1 MYFLIYGIITIVSF
15 CLYYHSLN
23 YGYSNNDDDIIIKN
37 NIAFLKDASNLPKV
51 LFLDAWFGLKE
62 IQLYRPLQ
70 GISFILDAQWGNNIL
85 YQIHLTSLFLHILCC
100 ICVFHLLLLLRFRI
114 KIATLGAF
122 VYAVHYLFLHTVI
135 WVPARG
141 DLLLAI
147 FSFLSFITF
156 IKLSETGEKKY
167 FIHIVFFGLA
177 LLSKETA
184 VLLPIIFVAYLYLF
198 APKKIFTATNSLLFI
213 CYVIIYLI
221 FSSLRRLSTLEEANA
236 LGLESFI
243 KNLPTLPE
251 TIAKIF
257 IPINFSTMPSFHFSA
272 TLAGI
277 LIIIGGGIFF
287 MFKKNLFDK
296 MAVFSLF
303 WFLILILPGMAYR
316 SGFSFYTYEYLDHR
330 CYIFCFGILLLLLN
344 IIGIYHF
351 DKNKYYWFVMVPIL
365 LYLAVANLYF
375 SRSYENAFTY
385 SSQAIK
391 SNPNSALAYF
401 INANEIY
408 TNGDTTGSIYKFSKA
423 LEINPK
429 YYEARYNR
437 AYIYSNQKKYTA
449 SLDDLNI
456 LLAANPNY
464 EFGQGYSLRGVVKAK
479 MNDIYGACADFEL
492 ALKLNP
498 TNQTMKK
505 NLESCSANRTIQGSG
520 GNENSKAKE
529 YNNSGVAAAK
539 NGMFSEAIK
548 YFNKALEETPQYYDA
563 ISNLGTCK
571 HALKDIE
578 GACSDWRKAAEYGDP
593 YAIQMLS
600 KYCK

>member
-1 MYFLIYGIITIVSF
+1 M
-15 CLYYHSLN
+15 
-23 YGYSNNDDDIIIKN
+23 
-37 NIAFLKDASNLPKV
+37 
-51 LFLDAWFGLKE
+51 
-62 IQLYRPLQ
+62 
-70 GISFILDAQWGNNIL
+70 
-85 YQIHLTSLFLHILCC
+85 
-100 ICVFHLLLLLRFRI
+100 
-114 KIATLGAF
+114 
-122 VYAVHYLFLHTVI
+122 
-135 WVPARG
+135 
-141 DLLLAI
+141 
-147 FSFLSFITF
+147 
-156 IKLSETGEKKY
+156 
-167 FIHIVFFGLA
+167 
-177 LLSKETA
+177 
-184 VLLPIIFVAYLYLF
+184 
-198 APKKIFTATNSLLFI
+198 
-213 CYVIIYLI
+213 
-221 FSSLRRLSTLEEANA
+221 
-236 LGLESFI
+236 
-243 KNLPTLPE
+243 
-251 TIAKIF
+251 
-257 IPINFSTMPSFHFSA
+257 
-272 TLAGI
+272 
-277 LIIIGGGIFF
+277 
-287 MFKKNLFDK
+287 
-296 MAVFSLF
+296 
-303 WFLILILPGMAYR
+303 
-316 SGFSFYTYEYLDHR
+316 
-330 CYIFCFGILLLLLN
+330 
-344 IIGIYHF
+344 
-351 DKNKYYWFVMVPIL
+351 
-365 LYLAVANLYF
+365 
-375 SRSYENAFTY
+375 
-385 SSQAIK
+385 K
-391 SNPNSALAYF
+391 S
-401 INANEIY
+401 
-408 TNGDTTGSIYKFSKA
+408 SKA

-548 YFNKALEETPQYYDA
+548 YFNKALEENPQYYDA